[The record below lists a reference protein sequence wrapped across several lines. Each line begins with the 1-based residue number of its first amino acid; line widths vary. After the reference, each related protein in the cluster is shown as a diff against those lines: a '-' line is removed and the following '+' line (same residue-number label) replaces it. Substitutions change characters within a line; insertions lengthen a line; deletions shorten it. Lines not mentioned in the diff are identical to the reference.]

1 MEDVIISYEEKAQ
14 ELIWEKPIRINGKKI
29 LNHLLLIVFSGI
41 IAFPFLWMIVSAIKT
56 SDEIWK
62 FPPTLWPSVPQW
74 HNFLD
79 AWKAAPFGLYL
90 FNSAFTSL
98 AIVLI
103 QLINSAMIA
112 YALTQLQFKGKKI
125 LFAIIM
131 TTYML
136 PGAATYIPSYVILS
150 KLNMIDTYKG
160 LIISNSVNIFG
171 IFLIRQ
177 AFMQVKKEMV
187 ESAMIDGAS
196 HWTILWRIMFPLT
209 KSSFATMALVSFVA
223 NYNNYLWPSLIIKDP
238 NKYLITLGLRQ
249 FFVQEGAYGIKWP
262 LVMAASTF
270 TIVPLLLLFFIAQ
283 KWFMNG
289 IADTGLK
296 G

>member
-1 MEDVIISYEEKAQ
+1 MEDAILSYGEKQQ
-14 ELIWEKPIRINGKKI
+14 ELDLEQAVKVKTNQI
-29 LNHLLLIVFSGI
+29 LNHFLLIALCII
-41 IAFPFLWMIVSAIKT
+41 IAFPFLWMVVSAIKT
-56 SDEIWK
+56 SDEIWR
-62 FPPTLWPSVPQW
+62 FPPTLWPEVPQW
-74 HNFLD
+74 HNFVE
-79 AWKAAPFGLYL
+79 AWKSAPFGLYI
-90 FNSAFTSL
+90 FNSAFTSI
-98 AIVLI
+98 AIVLLQI
-103 QLINSAMIA
+103 INSAMIA
-112 YALTQLQFKGKKI
+112 YALTQLQFKGKKL

-177 AFMQVKKEMV
+177 AFLQVRKEMV

-196 HWTILWRIMFPLT
+196 HFTILWRIMFPLT
-209 KSSFATMALVSFVA
+209 KSSFATLALISFVA

-249 FFVQEGAYGIKWP
+249 FFIQEGAYGIKWP

-270 TIVPLLLLFFIAQ
+270 TIVPLLVLFFAAQ

-289 IADTGLK
+289 VSDTGLK